1 MKKNIYILLT
11 LCFALANSIFAFG
24 GSILQILALVIVL
37 LMVLS
42 KGIEKLNFATLLF
55 FCCCIISIM
64 TNNIPEFFKPWPRL
78 AQYLLILLAV
88 SPLISSYLIEVLRLK
103 VIEIVTL
110 AFAIISLG
118 SFIYYMMGMGWTTV
132 GYFGL
137 AQHPNFLGFFGMTSN
152 ITLWALFF
160 MYEERKKKII
170 VLALLVASLIV
181 TMLSAAR
188 ICLAASMVG
197 MLMLV
202 YFRYRG
208 RIGKLLKV
216 LVLAG
221 GVGAAAFP
229 VYQPYLEG
237 IMYKQNASEEAESA
251 TSSRDAL
258 WATRLEEIHRS
269 PITGV
274 GCFSV
279 DTSIQDD
286 DKHYNPYNAIM
297 GTVELGSTYLG
308 VMSQTGILGFVFF
321 TLILLTAIY
330 KCWRAIRLTDSMVP
344 IWLFALFGAVAIHMI
359 VEGYATHAGSMQCV
373 FLWLLLSCMMS
384 SVDAMEEEEERL
396 VEVLR
401 IEEEDEDDDDEDDD
415 EEDE

>member
-1 MKKNIYILLT
+1 MKKNIYIFLV
-11 LCFALANSIFAFG
+11 LCFAFANSVFAFG
-24 GSILQILALVIVL
+24 GSFSQILALVIVL

-42 KGIEKLNFATLLF
+42 KGIEKLSFATLLF
-55 FCCCIISIM
+55 FCCCIISII
-64 TNNIPEFFKPWPRL
+64 TNNIPDFFKPWPRL

-88 SPLISSYLIEVLRLK
+88 SPLIGGYLIDVFRFKVL
-103 VIEIVTL
+103 ECVTL
-110 AFAIISLG
+110 ALSLVALG
-118 SFIYYMMGMGWTTV
+118 SFGYYMMGMGWTTV

-137 AQHPNFLGFFGMTSN
+137 AQHPNFLGFFGMISN

-170 VLALLVASLIV
+170 ILALLVASLIV

-188 ICLAASMVG
+188 ICLAATIVG
-197 MLMLV
+197 MLVLV
-202 YFRYRG
+202 YFRYKG
-208 RIGKLLKV
+208 RLGKLLKV
-216 LVLAG
+216 LVLTG
-221 GVGAAAFP
+221 GIAAAAFP
-229 VYQPYLEG
+229 VYQPYLDG
-237 IMYKQNASEEAESA
+237 IMYKQNASEDAESA

-258 WATRLEEIHRS
+258 WATRVEEIHRS

-286 DKHYNPYNAIM
+286 EKHYNPYNQIT

-321 TLILLTAIY
+321 ALILLTAVY
-330 KCWRAIRLTDSMVP
+330 KCWSATRQTDSMVP
-344 IWLFALFGAVAIHMI
+344 IWLFALFGAIAIHMI

-373 FLWLLLSCMMS
+373 FLWLLLSCMMAP
-384 SVDAMEEEEERL
+384 VDAMEEEEARL
-396 VEVLR
+396 VEVLH
-401 IEEEDEDDDDEDDD
+401 IEDDD
-415 EEDE
+415 EYDDEDEEEEE